1 MISTADIVIIGGGVQ
16 GVSLAYN
23 LARAGAGK
31 IVLLEKNYIASGP
44 TAKSSAMIRP
54 LFTDAVY
61 IQLVQAAIARF
72 EDWDE
77 WVGGDPGFVQT
88 GFLRIADGLDADN
101 PAAFPDFD
109 LDLMQSLGAEFEI
122 LQVAELS
129 ALAPSAEFKGDEKG
143 IFFPRGG
150 CADPVFTTR
159 SLAAAARR
167 HGVEIIEGVSV
178 TGIQVEQGRIHSI
191 QTDGGQISTRTAV
204 NCGGSWGHRI
214 AALAGVQL
222 PIEIHRVPVCVF
234 RRPVDIKVD
243 SPVLSDG
250 INQMVLLKADEKFLR
265 AGLFSMEPDPAD
277 PDTYDEN
284 LDPGQLDAFRKGLHP
299 RYAGMRKTEF
309 AGGMSAIYDMTP
321 DGHPIVGQTPEV
333 EGFWCSCGWSGNGF
347 ASAPVFGGCLAAE
360 ILGSGSEIDLSL
372 FKWPR
377 LSGVKNRRR
386 H

>member
-16 GVSLAYN
+16 GASLAYH
-23 LARAGAGK
+23 LADAGAGK

-54 LFTDAVY
+54 LFTDSVY
-61 IQLVQAAIARF
+61 IQLVHAAITRF
-72 EDWDE
+72 EAWDE

-88 GFLRIADGLDADN
+88 GFLRIADGLDADR
-101 PAAFPDFD
+101 PAGFPDFD
-109 LDLMQSLGAEFEI
+109 LDLMQNLGVGFEI
-122 LQVAELS
+122 LQATELS
-129 ALAPSAEFKGDEKG
+129 SLVASGEFRGDERG

-150 CADPVFTTR
+150 CADPVSSTR

-178 TGIQVEQGRIHSI
+178 TGIQVEQDRIHSV
-191 QTDGGQISTRTAV
+191 QTDHGRISTRTVV

-214 AALAGVQL
+214 AALAGIQL
-222 PIEIHRVPVCVF
+222 PIEIHRVPVCLF

-250 INQMVLLKADEKFLR
+250 VNQVVLLKADEKFLR
-265 AGLFSMEPDPAD
+265 AGLFSLEPERVD
-277 PDTYDEN
+277 PDTYDETIA
-284 LDPGQLDAFRKGLHP
+284 PEQLDIFRRGLHP
-299 RYAGMRKTEF
+299 RYAGMRRTAF
-309 AGGMSAIYDMTP
+309 AGGFSAIYDMTP

-333 EGFWCSCGWSGNGF
+333 EGFWCNCGWSGNGF
-347 ASAPVFGGCLAAE
+347 ASAPVFGACLAAE

-377 LSGVKNRRR
+377 LSGVKNRR